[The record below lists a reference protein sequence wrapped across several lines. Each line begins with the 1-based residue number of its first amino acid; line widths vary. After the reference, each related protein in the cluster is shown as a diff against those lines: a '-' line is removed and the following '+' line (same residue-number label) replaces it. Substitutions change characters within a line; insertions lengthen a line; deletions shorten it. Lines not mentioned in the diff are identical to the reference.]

1 LSDPNKREDNI
12 NQAAENINKVVKSMI
27 YSVPFLRIFLCLA
40 MLIAFA
46 SSTYAKSDDHGPD
59 PTSAHA
65 GANLDSLIDLKTD
78 KTIWSAVVFGLLFGG
93 LYFFAWKPISQGL
106 ALREQTIATQI
117 AEAKRSAD
125 EAMAKLK
132 EYDAKLQT
140 AHAQAADLI
149 TQARKDAES
158 AGQRIV
164 AESQA
169 EASRQRDRALADI
182 ESAKQGALSDIA
194 GKSTDIAFSLARRV
208 VGREL
213 RSEDHKQL
221 IADSLNKMPSQN

>member
-1 LSDPNKREDNI
+1 
-12 NQAAENINKVVKSMI
+12 MI
-27 YSVPFLRIFLCLA
+27 YSVPFLRCLLCLVVFVA
-40 MLIAFA
+40 YAG
-46 SSTYAKSDDHGPD
+46 SSYARSDDHGPD

-65 GANLDSLIDLKTD
+65 GEHQDNLLEFKYD
-78 KTIWSAVVFGLLFGG
+78 KAIWSLVVFGLLFGG
-93 LYFFAWKPISQGL
+93 LYVLAWKPISQGL
-106 ALREQTIATQI
+106 AMREQTIATQI
-117 AEAKRSAD
+117 ADAKRSAD
-125 EAMAKLK
+125 EALAKLK

-140 AHAQAADLI
+140 AHAQSADLI

-164 AESQA
+164 AEAQA

-182 ESAKQGALSDIA
+182 ESAKQSALSDIA
-194 GKSTDIAFSLARRV
+194 GKSTEIAFSLARRV

-213 RSEDHKQL
+213 RTDDHKQL

>member
-1 LSDPNKREDNI
+1 M
-12 NQAAENINKVVKSMI
+12 VV
-27 YSVPFLRIFLCLA
+27 SV
-40 MLIAFA
+40 AFI
-46 SSTYAKSDDHGPD
+46 SSSYARSDDHGPD

-65 GANLDSLIDLKTD
+65 GENLDSLIDVKTD
-78 KTIWSAVVFGLLFGG
+78 KTIWSAVVFLLLFGG
-93 LYFFAWKPISQGL
+93 LYVLAWKPISEGL
-106 ALREQTIATQI
+106 TKREKTIATQI
-117 AEAKRSAD
+117 ADAKRSAD
-125 EAMAKLK
+125 EALAKLR
-132 EYDAKLQT
+132 EYDSKLQT
-140 AHAQAADLI
+140 AHAQSADLI

-164 AESQA
+164 AEAQA

-194 GKSTDIAFSLARRV
+194 GKSTEIAFSLARRV

-213 RSEDHKQL
+213 RTEDHKQL

>member
-1 LSDPNKREDNI
+1 MFNGVTLLKW
-12 NQAAENINKVVKSMI
+12 
-27 YSVPFLRIFLCLA
+27 LLCLA
-40 MLIAFA
+40 VCLAFTSNSIA
-46 SSTYAKSDDHGPD
+46 SSDDHAPD
-59 PTSAHA
+59 PTSAYA
-65 GANLDSLIDLKTD
+65 GANLDSLIDIKTD
-78 KTIWSAVVFGLLFGG
+78 KTIWSAVVFLLLVGG
-93 LYFFAWKPISQGL
+93 LYVLAWKPISQGL
-106 ALREQTIATQI
+106 AMREQTIASQI

-140 AHAQAADLI
+140 AHAQSADLI

-164 AESQA
+164 AEAQA

-182 ESAKQGALSDIA
+182 ESAKQSALSDIA
-194 GKSTDIAFSLARRV
+194 GKSTEIAFSLARRV

-213 RSEDHKQL
+213 RTDDHKQL
-221 IADSLNKMPSQN
+221 IADSLKKMPSQN

>member
-1 LSDPNKREDNI
+1 MFYGATFFRWFS
-12 NQAAENINKVVKSMI
+12 
-27 YSVPFLRIFLCLA
+27 C
-40 MLIAFA
+40 IAFFVAVSNISIA
-46 SSTYAKSDDHGPD
+46 SNEDHGSD

-65 GANLDSLIDLKTD
+65 GENLDSLIDLKTD
-78 KTIWSAVVFGLLFGG
+78 KAIWSTVVFLLLFGG
-93 LYFFAWKPISQGL
+93 LYAFAWKPISEGL
-106 ALREQTIATQI
+106 AARERTIANQI
-117 AEAKRSAD
+117 ADAKRSAD

-132 EYDAKLQT
+132 EYDAKLQS
-140 AHAQAADLI
+140 AHAQSADLI

-164 AESQA
+164 AEAQA

-213 RSEDHKQL
+213 RADDHKQL

>member
-1 LSDPNKREDNI
+1 
-12 NQAAENINKVVKSMI
+12 MI
-27 YSVPFLRIFLCLA
+27 YSVPFFRCFFA
-40 MLIAFA
+40 FVVFVAFA
-46 SSTYAKSDDHGPD
+46 GSSFAKSDEHGPD

-65 GANLDSLIDLKTD
+65 SEDQDSLIDYKTD
-78 KTIWSAVVFGLLFGG
+78 KTIWSAVVFLILFGG
-93 LYFFAWKPISQGL
+93 LYVLAWKPISEGL
-106 ALREQTIATQI
+106 ATREKAIATQI
-117 AEAKRSAD
+117 ADAKRSAD

-140 AHAQAADLI
+140 AHAQSADLI

-164 AESQA
+164 AEAQA

-194 GKSTDIAFSLARRV
+194 GKSTEIAFSLARRV

-213 RSEDHKQL
+213 KADDHKQL
-221 IADSLNKMPSQN
+221 IADSLSKMPSQN